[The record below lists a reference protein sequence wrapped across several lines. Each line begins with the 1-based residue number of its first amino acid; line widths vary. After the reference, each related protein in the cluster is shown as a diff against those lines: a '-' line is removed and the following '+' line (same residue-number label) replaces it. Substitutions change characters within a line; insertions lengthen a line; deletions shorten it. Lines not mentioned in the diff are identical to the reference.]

1 MSAAVPLIWE
11 ALRKRGWTDAK
22 LGAEMREDSA
32 AISRLLYGDRPA
44 NRRQAAWLFTQLGI
58 PLEAWEESCS
68 LKRRKHLPV
77 VIDSPHA
84 RAS

>member
-1 MSAAVPLIWE
+1 MIWA
-11 ALRKRGWTDAK
+11 ALRERGWTDAK

-44 NRRQAAWLFTQLGI
+44 NRKQAAWFYTHLGI
-58 PLEAWEESCS
+58 PLEAWDRSCTV
-68 LKRRKHLPV
+68 KRRKHAPATSAVLNEV
-77 VIDSPHA
+77 AHA